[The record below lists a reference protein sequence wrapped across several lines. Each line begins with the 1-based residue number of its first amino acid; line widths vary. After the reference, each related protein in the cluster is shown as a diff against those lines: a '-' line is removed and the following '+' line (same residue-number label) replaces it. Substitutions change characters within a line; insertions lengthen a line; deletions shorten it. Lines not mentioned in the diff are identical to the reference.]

1 MADGKFIWRDG
12 QLVPWSEATVHVL
25 THGLHYGSG
34 VFEGIRA
41 YRTEQGTAVFR
52 LSDHMRRLHRSAE
65 ACLIPLEWSVE
76 ELAAAAKQVLAA
88 NGLDSGYLRPITFY
102 GPGELGVLPKNVR
115 VVTMIAVWQWGA
127 YLGDDG
133 VRHGIRVKVS
143 PWRRFGP
150 GPCCP
155 RPRRPAGTS
164 TPCWPRST
172 RSGRATTRRSCSR
185 TEGTVSE
192 GTGENLFLVEGGVV
206 YTPPLSAGCLDGIT
220 RDTVMTLLREDGYRV
235 VEEDLARE
243 RLYRADEVLLTGTA
257 AEVTPVREVDDRP
270 VGEGRPGPVTRRA
283 QALFARSGG
292 RPGPSARRLAG
303 VPLSLPGGGLGA

>member
-1 MADGKFIWRDG
+1 MAGGKFIWREG
-12 QLVPWSEATVHVL
+12 RLIPWDDATVHVL
-25 THGLHYGSG
+25 IHALHYGSG
-34 VFEGIRA
+34 AFEGIRA
-41 YRTEQGTAVFR
+41 YRTEKGTAVFR

-76 ELAAAAKQVLAA
+76 ELSAAAKEVLAA
-88 NGLDSGYLRPITFY
+88 NELDSGYIRPITFY
-102 GPGELGVLPKNVR
+102 ETGGLGVLPRNVR

-127 YLGDDG
+127 YLGDEG

-143 PWRRFGP
+143 PWQRFGRKNVP
-150 GPCCP
+150 LAKATGAYLNAMLAKVDAV
-155 RPRRPAGTS
+155 RAGYDEAIMLS
-164 TPCWPRST
+164 N
-172 RSGRATTRRSCSR
+172 
-185 TEGTVSE
+185 EGTVSE

-220 RDTVMTLLREDGYRV
+220 RDTIMTLLREDGHRV

-243 RLYRADEVLLTGTA
+243 RLYRADEILLTGTA

-283 QALFARSGG
+283 QALFADLVAG
-292 RPGPSARRLAG
+292 RGIGHADWLEY
-303 VPLSLPGGGLGA
+303 V